1 MGIVM
6 RNYNNFYIKFQR
18 QLKLKKAHEQV
29 IETMPVKFSN
39 KDYVER
45 FIYMFPDKILLIEK
59 EKNYWYAKRIIKK
72 NLSKI
77 QRKGMSLKTYD
88 FILSTSKHIRKRERE
103 SIASNEEMKK
113 KADTAREM
121 SLKKLQAESMRKN
134 KILNYIQKID
144 PPYLKKYRN
153 KFFKTHDLHE
163 RLEIIRE
170 LSKYDSKEVRKFFYA
185 INGHIRNQSLKIEVQ
200 SYFQSLS
207 LHFRLS
213 RKKKGKKNFIDNKI
227 VKNKKGPDELKK
239 RLYINDL
246 EKIKKFDAFLSHNS
260 KDEEKIIVFYKK
272 FNQKGQVVYI
282 DWINDKYDLRREW
295 CNASTVD
302 IIKERIKQ
310 SDIFVL
316 YFSRETLNSQW
327 CSWELGYAD
336 ALRKKICI
344 YFSEDIDKKDIPK
357 FYSSY
362 PKLKISKN
370 IYVKIKGNEDI
381 LLEEWKKS

>member
-6 RNYNNFYIKFQR
+6 RQYNNFYIKFQR
-18 QLKLKKAHEQV
+18 QFKKAHGQV
-29 IETMPVKFSN
+29 IETMPLEFSN
-39 KDYVER
+39 KEYIER
-45 FIYMFPDKILLIEK
+45 FKYMFPDKILLIER
-59 EKNYWYAKRIIKK
+59 ERNYWYGKRIIRK

-77 QRKGMSLKTYD
+77 RCKGMSLETYD
-88 FILSTSKHIRKRERE
+88 FILSTSKHIRKKKREN
-103 SIASNEEMKK
+103 IASNEEMIK
-113 KADTAREM
+113 KADTAREI
-121 SLKKLQAESMRKN
+121 SLKKLKAESMSKN
-134 KILNYIQKID
+134 KILNYIQEID
-144 PPYLKKYRN
+144 PPYLRYYRN

-170 LSKYDSKEVRKFFYA
+170 LSKYNSEEVRKFFYA

-207 LHFRLS
+207 LPFSLS
-213 RKKKGKKNFIDNKI
+213 RKKKGKKNFIDNEI

-246 EKIKKFDAFLSHNS
+246 EKTKRFDIFVSHNS
-260 KDEEKIIVFYKK
+260 RDEEKIIEFYKK
-272 FNQKGQVVYI
+272 FNKKGQVVYI

-310 SDIFVL
+310 SDVFVL
-316 YFSRETLNSQW
+316 YFSGETLNSQW
-327 CSWELGYAD
+327 CTWELGYAD
-336 ALRKKICI
+336 ALGKKICV
-344 YFSEDIDKKDIPK
+344 YFSEDINRKGIPK
-357 FYSSY
+357 FYVAY
-362 PKLKISKN
+362 PELQMSKD

-381 LLEEWKKS
+381 LLEEWKKL

>member
-6 RNYNNFYIKFQR
+6 RQYNNFYIKFQ
-18 QLKLKKAHEQV
+18 KKFKKAHGQV
-29 IETMPVKFSN
+29 IETIPLEFSN
-39 KDYVER
+39 KEYIER
-45 FIYMFPDKILLIEK
+45 FKYMFPDKILLIER
-59 EKNYWYAKRIIKK
+59 EKNYWYGKRIIRK

-77 QRKGMSLKTYD
+77 RCKGMSLETD
-88 FILSTSKHIRKRERE
+88 SFILSTSKHIRKIKRE
-103 SIASNEEMKK
+103 SLASNEEMVKK
-113 KADTAREM
+113 VNTARTI
-121 SLKKLQAESMRKN
+121 SLEKLKAESLRSKRK
-134 KILNYIQKID
+134 LNYIQEVE
-144 PPYLKKYRN
+144 PPYLRNYRN
-153 KFFKTHDLHE
+153 RFFKTHDLHE

-207 LHFRLS
+207 LPFRLS
-213 RKKKGKKNFIDNKI
+213 RKKKGKKNFIDNEI

-246 EKIKKFDAFLSHNS
+246 EKIKRFDIFVSHNS
-260 KDEEKIIVFYKK
+260 RDEEKIIEFYKK
-272 FNQKGQVVYI
+272 FNKKGQVVYI

-310 SDIFVL
+310 SDVFVL
-316 YFSRETLNSQW
+316 YFSGETLNSQW
-327 CSWELGYAD
+327 CTWELGYAD
-336 ALRKKICI
+336 ALGKKICV
-344 YFSEDIDKKDIPK
+344 YFSEDINRKGIPK
-357 FYSSY
+357 FYVAY
-362 PKLKISKN
+362 PELQMSKN

-381 LLEEWKKS
+381 LIEEWKKL